1 MILFGRF
8 VDVKGWVRR
17 RLRWE
22 KRIAAKGKKATGSK
36 GSKSV
41 SRKNSASIID
51 EPGDEKS
58 KEQRIMTMFLL
69 SFLIGV
75 VAVNLCGANF
85 AERSGV
91 LSKERLVELR
101 DAVIDGKLFFK
112 QLLLRRGMI
121 LCGIIGAS
129 AIRPGKWI
137 CRGITV
143 WLGFALGSFF
153 AALSLLYGLK
163 GQLLGLAWCLPQGIA
178 YVPAFVFL
186 MKWCELLHELIHAGH
201 LSVQSAEGRRAFAW
215 KSAEFAGILCLLFV
229 GCLLEGYL
237 NPIFLQFCLRHF

>member
-17 RLRWE
+17 RLRLPQGEGKVRKPKLRWE
-22 KRIAAKGKKATGSK
+22 NRRVEQGGAYRQTAEQKIVTLLL
-36 GSKSV
+36 
-41 SRKNSASIID
+41 AS
-51 EPGDEKS
+51 
-58 KEQRIMTMFLL
+58 FLL
-69 SFLIGV
+69 GIVGM
-75 VAVNLCGANF
+75 NLCGSRIV
-85 AERSGV
+85 ERFEM
-91 LSKERLVELR
+91 LSADGLIALR

-137 CRGITV
+137 LRGVMV

-163 GQLLGLAWCLPQGIA
+163 GQLLGLVWCLPQGIA
-178 YVPAFVFL
+178 YVPAFIFL
-186 MKWCELLHELIHAGH
+186 MKWCGEFHEMIYTTEHLLIR
-201 LSVQSAEGRRAFAW
+201 SAEGRRAFAW

-237 NPIFLQFCLRHF
+237 NPIFLQFCLCNF